1 MNTTPLT
8 IVVVGGVAGGA
19 SAATRARR
27 MNEHARIILLERDA
41 AVSFANCGMPYY
53 VGGEIAERDKLIVAS
68 AAFLERRFGIEV
80 RTGSLVTAID
90 RETRTVTVRD
100 VRDER
105 TCSLSYD
112 RLVLAPGARPFKPP
126 IAGIDCENVFTLRN
140 LADMDAIKA
149 LLDAQAPQHAV
160 VVGAGFIGL
169 EMVEQ
174 LHRRGLQ
181 VDLVEAQSQVL
192 SPLDP
197 EMAHA
202 LQEALERKGVTL
214 HLGQPIDGFTC
225 EGNRVRE
232 VRLPDGRGIATDL
245 VVLGMGVRPSSELAE
260 AAGLELSPARA
271 IRVNRQGQ
279 TSDPAIYA
287 VGDAAECVSGVTGE
301 PGLVPLAGPAN
312 RAGRIAGSNAAT
324 DGEAETGTVL
334 GTAIVRVFDV
344 TAGMTG
350 LSMQAAQR
358 RGFNA
363 SAVFVQAN
371 HHSGYFPGAQPML
384 LKLVYAAADGR
395 LLGAQ
400 AVGGD
405 GVDKRIDVVAT
416 AMHFRGTVRDLTE
429 LDLAYAPPFGSAK
442 DPVHMAAFAAVNGL
456 DGLTEIVQPDAD
468 LSGMQVLDVR
478 TDGEVAAGME
488 TGAVHIPLDD
498 LRTRIGELDPARPT
512 AVLCRSG
519 LRAWVASRILRQRGF
534 ERVCVVTG
542 GSLMREHARASGRV
556 PPSGD

>member
-1 MNTTPLT
+1 MSTQPLT
-8 IVVVGGVAGGA
+8 IVIVGGVAGGA

-27 MNEHARIILLERDA
+27 MNEGARIILLEKDPY
-41 AVSFANCGMPYY
+41 VSFANCGMPYY
-53 VGGEIAERDKLIVAS
+53 VGGEIADRAKLIVAS
-68 AAFLERRFGIEV
+68 AAFLERRFRIDV
-80 RTGSLVTAID
+80 RTGQVATAID
-90 RETRTVTVRD
+90 RAARTVTVLNVSD
-100 VRDER
+100 GSKY
-105 TCSLSYD
+105 TLSYD

-126 IAGIDCENVFTLRN
+126 IDGVDAENVFTLRN
-140 LADMDAIKA
+140 LADMDAIKT
-149 LLDAQAPQHAV
+149 LLDKQAPRQAV

-174 LHRRGLQ
+174 LHRVGVH
-181 VDLVEAQSQVL
+181 VDLVEARPQVL
-192 SPLDP
+192 PLLDP

-202 LQEALERKGVTL
+202 VQEALEQKGIGL
-214 HLGQPIDGFTC
+214 HLGQPLAGFAR
-225 EGNRVRE
+225 EGGRVTA
-232 VRLPDGRGIATDL
+232 VRLPDGKTITTDL

-260 AAGLELSPARA
+260 AAGLALSPARA

-279 TSDPAIYA
+279 TSDAAVYA
-287 VGDAAECVSGVTGE
+287 VGDAAESVSGVSGQ

-312 RAGRIAGSNAAT
+312 RAGRIAGGNAAI
-324 DGEAETGTVL
+324 DGGAETGTVL

-350 LSMQAAQR
+350 LSMEAAR
-358 RGFNA
+358 RQGFEA
-363 SAVFVQAN
+363 RAVIVEAN
-371 HHSGYFPGAQPML
+371 HHAGYFPGAQRML

-416 AMHFRGTVRDLTE
+416 AMHFRGTVADLAE

-442 DPVHMAAFAAVNGL
+442 DPVHMAAFAATNEL
-456 DGLTEIVQPDAD
+456 DGWVAFLQPDANLRD
-468 LSGMQVLDVR
+468 LQRVDVR

-488 TGAVHIPLDD
+488 PGAIHVPLDD
-498 LRTRIGELDPARPT
+498 LRERLGELDGTRPT

-519 LRAWVASRILRQRGF
+519 LRAWVASRILRQHGF
-534 ERVCVVTG
+534 TDVKVLTG
-542 GSLMREHARASGRV
+542 GMVMRGHARAAGMV
-556 PPSGD
+556 ADD